1 MSSRKRGHSRAFGG
15 SQGSSKKARTGPR
28 GGTASKTNK
37 FITGKSARATFRYAE
52 RITISGNAVEGALG
66 THVFSA
72 NGAYDPNVTGVGN
85 QPRGFDELMA
95 LYDQYTVVKSK
106 IEVRF
111 ANQNVSSR
119 PYVGIMVRDTSSISS
134 TVVDMMEYSGSKVS
148 RKPLARSGGG
158 DADADLATFLSSSC
172 DVASFAGSK
181 DALDNPEL
189 KGGAAK
195 NPDEGIFYHICA
207 GSVSDSSGVSV
218 DALVTVTYDVI
229 LHEPKLPPP
238 S

>member
-1 MSSRKRGHSRAFGG
+1 MSTRKRGYGRAFGG
-15 SQGSSKKARTGPR
+15 SQGSSKKARTGVR
-28 GGTASKTNK
+28 GGTASKKNK
-37 FITGKSARATFRYAE
+37 FITGKTTRATFRYSEAVT
-52 RITISGNAVEGALG
+52 ITSNAVQGALG

-95 LYDQYTVVKSK
+95 LYDQYTVVKSS
-106 IEVRF
+106 INVRF
-111 ANQNVSSR
+111 MNQGNSR
-119 PYVGIMVRDTSSISS
+119 PYVGIMVRDTNSVSS
-134 TVVDMMEYSGSKVS
+134 TVTDMMEYGDSKVS
-148 RKPLARSGGG
+148 ALPLQRLSEDKPGG
-158 DADADLATFLSSSC
+158 FIMSSC
-172 DVASFAGSK
+172 DVAKFSGSK
-181 DALDNPEL
+181 DVLDNPEL

-207 GSVSDSSGVSV
+207 GSVSDSAAQSV
-218 DALVTVTYDVI
+218 DALVTVTYEVV

>member
-1 MSSRKRGHSRAFGG
+1 MPSGKRTYHGAFGG
-15 SQGSSKKARTGPR
+15 SQGSSKKARTGRR
-28 GGTASKTNK
+28 GGTSTKNK
-37 FITGKSARATFRYAE
+37 FITGKTAKATFRYAE
-52 RITISGNAVEGALG
+52 RVTISGNAVEGSLG

-148 RKPLARSGGG
+148 HKPLARSGGG
-158 DADADLATFLSSSC
+158 DADADLATFLTSSC